1 MFLKYEEFN
10 SLNEAL
16 ITFGGRAYPKFGN
29 IIALAGGAG
38 SGKGFIL
45 KNLVGM
51 EGKVMDVDA
60 IKELAQSAKG
70 IIAKVK
76 EEFGIDISKETFSM
90 KNPEN
95 VSKLHVLL
103 SDKLKIVDKNK
114 IAFFASVLT
123 AAKDRKPNIIF
134 DVTMKN
140 MKKFKEICADAEML
154 GYDPK
159 CLHVVWVIND
169 VEVAKK
175 QNKERSRT
183 VPEEIL
189 MDTHIGAQQTMFD
202 LLNDSKNLVN
212 GVLDGDIVFAFNKAK
227 IDADLEKSDSGGMYI
242 KKANYIYVKRAGKPP
257 LSPDQLGKVWLEK
270 IASYTPN
277 SKSWKDVMDK
287 LNESIGTDTPHPED
301 HLVEDEDSDMK
312 E

>member
-1 MFLKYEEFN
+1 MFLKYDEFVN
-10 SLNEAL
+10 LNEAL
-16 ITFGGRAYPKFGN
+16 ITFGGRSYPKFGN
-29 IIALAGGAG
+29 IMALAGGAG

-51 EGKVMDVDA
+51 EGKVLDVDA
-60 IKELAQSAKG
+60 IKELAQSANG

-76 EEFGIDISKETFSM
+76 EEFGIDISKENFPM

-95 VSKLHVLL
+95 VSKLHELL
-103 SDKLKIVDKNK
+103 SDKLKIIDKNK
-114 IAFFASVLT
+114 ITFFASVLT

-140 MKKFKEICADAEML
+140 MKKFKEICTDAEML

-159 CLHVVWVIND
+159 NLHVVWVIND

-202 LLNDSKNLVN
+202 LLKDSKNLV
-212 GVLDGDIVFAFNKAK
+212 GALDGDIVFAFNKAK
-227 IDADLEKSDSGGMYI
+227 VDADLVKSGDGGMYI
-242 KKANYIYVKRAGKPP
+242 KKANYVYIKRAGKAP
-257 LSPDQLGKVWLEK
+257 LTPEELGKQWLEK
-270 IASYTPN
+270 IASYTPD
-277 SKSWKDVMDK
+277 SKSWKDVLDK
-287 LNESIGTDTPHPED
+287 LNESEGTDEPHPED
-301 HLVEDEDSDMK
+301 HLTED
-312 E
+312 